1 MYVCV
6 LSCVCLSV
14 TPWTATRQ
22 APLSMEF
29 SRQEYWSGLPCPPS
43 GDLPDPRVQ
52 PEFLLSSAL
61 AGGFFTTCTTWEALW
76 FHLRPHSSPGR
87 RGWGAGAGEVGS
99 NGGVCGV
106 GACLRP
112 LDLLF
117 LPARHMEH
125 PQAPLSHC
133 RKLYCESSKA

>member
-1 MYVCV
+1 
-6 LSCVCLSV
+6 
-14 TPWTATRQ
+14 
-22 APLSMEF
+22 MEF

-43 GDLPDPRVQ
+43 GDLPDPGVQ

-61 AGGFFTTCTTWEALW
+61 AGGFFTTCTTWETWEAPWSHLRPHSSPGRRGW
-76 FHLRPHSSPGR
+76 GQVEAPWSHLRPHSSPGR

-117 LPARHMEH
+117 LPAGHMEH